1 MTASTTPPLTQQL
14 ARWGWGAGL
23 ILAGTGHLTVVREEF
38 RSQVPPW
45 VPIDADDVVLLSG
58 AVEISLGLGLLA
70 LPKERR
76 RMSALATA
84 FLVAVFPGNIAQYR
98 HQVDGLGLDTD
109 ASGSC
114 ACSSSRRC
122 GRRRCTPAACS
133 RECATADRGSSPRRT
148 IAISVL

>member
-23 ILAGTGHLTVVREEF
+23 ILAGTGHLTFVREEF

-58 AVEISLGLGLLA
+58 AVEIALGLGLLA

-98 HQVDGLGLDTD
+98 HQ
-109 ASGSC
+109 
-114 ACSSSRRC
+114 
-122 GRRRCTPAACS
+122 RRRPRARHRPQAARAPAHRA
-133 RECATADRGSSPRRT
+133 RALGDGAARRWPAPGGAPPLT
-148 IAISVL
+148 GLR

>member
-14 ARWGWGAGL
+14 ARWGWGVGL
-23 ILAGTGHLTVVREEF
+23 ILAGTGHLTFVREEF

-84 FLVAVFPGNIAQYR
+84 FLVAVFPGNIKMA
-98 HQVDGLGLDTD
+98 LD
-109 ASGSC
+109 ASKTRNTTFK
-114 ACSSSRRC
+114 AVTLARL
-122 GRRRCTPAACS
+122 PLQLPMI
-133 RECATADRGSSPRRT
+133 RGAWR
-148 IAISVL
+148 AGKA

>member
-23 ILAGTGHLTVVREEF
+23 ILAGTGHLTFVREEF

-58 AVEISLGLGLLA
+58 AAEIALGLGLLV

-76 RMSALATA
+76 KMAALTTA
-84 FLVAVFPGNIAQYR
+84 FLAAVFPGNIAQYR
-98 HQVDGLGLDTD
+98 HRVDGLGLDTD
-109 ASGSC
+109 GK
-114 ACSSSRRC
+114 RL
-122 GRRRCTPAACS
+122 GRLFLQPVL
-133 RECATADRGSSPRRT
+133 CATALHAGGLLPGARRR
-148 IAISVL
+148 

>member
-109 ASGSC
+109 
-114 ACSSSRRC
+114 RKRLV
-122 GRRRCTPAACS
+122 RLLIEPALW
-133 RECATADRGSSPRRT
+133 ATALHAGGLLPGVRHR
-148 IAISVL
+148 

>member
-14 ARWGWGAGL
+14 ARWGWGVGL
-23 ILAGTGHLTVVREEF
+23 MLAGTGHLTFVREEF

-58 AVEISLGLGLLA
+58 AVEISLGLGLLV

-76 RMSALATA
+76 RMSALTTA

-98 HQVDGLGLDTD
+98 NRVDGLGLDTD
-109 ASGSC
+109 GK
-114 ACSSSRRC
+114 RL
-122 GRRRCTPAACS
+122 GRLFLQPALW
-133 RECATADRGSSPRRT
+133 ATALHAGGLLPGVRHR
-148 IAISVL
+148 